1 MNKLLAFTVP
11 IGLLLVACGGQKPPE
26 PGECKVIS
34 IPARCVSMATYTI
47 STMGHTVTPPHYCA
61 PPGDI
66 TINIQPPHSD
76 AGSVITKPKNPAL
89 PNVDWLN
96 GTNAPDG
103 SILVL
108 KPGDAPNGGY
118 NYFVYFAD
126 GSCIDPKITI

>member
-11 IGLLLVACGGQKPPE
+11 IGLLLVACAGQKPTVAR
-26 PGECKVIS
+26 ECRVIS
-34 IPARCVSMATYTI
+34 IPADCRSMATYTI
-47 STMGHTVTPPHYCA
+47 NTMGHTVTPPHYCA

-66 TINIQPPHSD
+66 TINIQPPNS
-76 AGSVITKPKNPAL
+76 AVGSVITKPKNPEL

-108 KPGDAPNGGY
+108 SPGAAPDDEY
-118 NYFVYFAD
+118 SYFVYFAD
-126 GSCIDPKITI
+126 GYCIDPKITI